1 MSHIFKNFSAILF
14 SASVLTTAP
23 FVSYA
28 DNTHAETKVY
38 DFGSSVEKLLHHR
51 THVLFGVKK
60 PLRNTAPE
68 SGVPYRES
76 SQNPEDQVLLSKGLH
91 VEYLTRDA
99 GNLTDMFSFFPAH
112 EPSHLISCVE
122 GARAEIAPGKLN
134 PSVQRIHL
142 ITGEVE
148 TILRGM
154 NRCDGIRTTHWGTVL
169 ATEETDDGAAYE
181 ILNPLTVT
189 EESVL
194 DRTAGTVTNPARIA
208 KRPALPMMAWE
219 GLVVLSNG
227 VLIGGDELRPGTGT
241 PGSDGGALFKFI
253 PEVPKTDGAPITGL
267 NHSPLVSGKV
277 YALQISCRDD
287 KQQQGQGCEVGNGA
301 WIEVAAA
308 AARSDANAFGAT
320 GYYRPEDL
328 HLDPVFE
335 PAANHPN
342 AIRFCWT
349 NTGDED
355 ASHFGEVLCAV
366 DREPALADANERTVI
381 TNRFVEGDQDFN
393 SFDNLDF
400 QPHTGILYVV
410 EDHDNGDIFAC
421 LRDGADRDIKT
432 DGCIRVLSVKDTSAE
447 PTGFIF
453 SPDGKTAYLSI
464 QHSDDTLMPLV
475 DDYPTDDVLVIT
487 GFKIRKH

>member
-1 MSHIFKNFSAILF
+1 MNHAFKTFTAILIGT
-14 SASVLTTAP
+14 SMLITAP
-23 FVSYA
+23 FDSYA
-28 DNTHAETKVY
+28 DEEHLETKAF
-38 DFGSSVEKLLHHR
+38 DFGLSVEKLLHHK
-51 THVLFGVKK
+51 THFLFGVKK
-60 PLRNTAPE
+60 PLRNSAPE
-68 SGVPYRES
+68 SSIPYREF

-99 GNLTDMFSFFPAH
+99 GNLSDMFSFFPADK
-112 EPSHLISCVE
+112 PSHLITCVE
-122 GARAEIAPGKLN
+122 GSRTEIAPGKFN

-142 ITGEVE
+142 VTGEVE
-148 TILRGM
+148 TLLRGM
-154 NRCDGIRTTHWGTVL
+154 SRCDGIRTTHWGTVL

-189 EESVL
+189 EETVL
-194 DRTAGTVTNPARIA
+194 DRTLGTVTNPAHIV
-208 KRPALPMMAWE
+208 KRSALPIMAWE
-219 GLVVLSNG
+219 GLAVLSHG
-227 VLIGGDELRPGTGT
+227 VVIGGDELRPGSGT
-241 PGSDGGALFKFI
+241 PDSDGGALFKFI
-253 PEVPKTDGAPITGL
+253 PDIPRTDAAAITAL
-267 NHSPLVSGKV
+267 SHSPLVSGKV

-328 HLDPVFE
+328 HLDPVFQ
-335 PAANHPN
+335 PSANHPN
-342 AIRFCWT
+342 AVRFCWT
-349 NTGDED
+349 NTGNEE
-355 ASHFGEVLCAV
+355 ASHFGEVVCAV
-366 DREPALADANERTVI
+366 DHEPALADANERTVI
-381 TNRFVEGDQDFN
+381 THRFVEGDQDFN

-410 EDHDNGDIFAC
+410 EDHANGDIFAC

-432 DGCIRVLSVKDTSAE
+432 DGCIRVLSVKDSSAE

-453 SPDGKTAYLSI
+453 SPDGETAYLSI